1 MDIIILVEDKLDVN
15 LIYSEVVEDSTGAV
29 SLFVGTTR
37 DNYEG
42 KKVIRLEYEAFKPMA
57 EKEIKKI
64 CQAIR
69 EKWKVENIAFHH
81 RLGVVPVGEASIVI
95 AISSEHRTE
104 CLEAV
109 QFGIDTLKKSVPIWK
124 KELYS
129 DGVPEW
135 KSNKECPWTSK
146 TQAPHP

>member
-15 LIYSEVVEDSTGAV
+15 LIYSQVVEDSTGAV

-109 QFGIDTLKKSVPIWK
+109 QFGIDTLKKCVPIWK